1 MRATETRDMNLPE
14 DSETNIFLVAR
25 STRLKAENGG
35 IKLSRVERSGQ
46 KEEKSPRFFWR
57 KH

>member
-1 MRATETRDMNLPE
+1 MNLPE

-46 KEEKSPRFFWR
+46 KEEKSPRFLWR